1 MSIKGAF
8 PALYAPLLQVCEL
21 NGVNDVWV
29 QVRPKMILTLTAS
42 IMLWS
47 LANKVITKAADAS
60 AAAGKWA
67 AAMQKIDATNKLG
80 KLGNGTVI

>member
-1 MSIKGAF
+1 
-8 PALYAPLLQVCEL
+8 
-21 NGVNDVWV
+21 
-29 QVRPKMILTLTAS
+29 MILTLTAS

-80 KLGNGTVI
+80 KLGNNGTVI